1 MPNWCQNSLTISHN
15 DPAMIARARQAIKD
29 DWLLSEFIPVP
40 QELVDTVATSGGY
53 ADAEEQRKLSEQIS
67 KNLETHGYKDW
78 YDICVHE
85 WGTKWDISGG
95 EIAGESDTSLTI
107 YFETAWS
114 PPIKAYRKLDEQ
126 GFTIEAMYYESGMA
140 FCGEYTTAHGED
152 SMTITGDSDW
162 VEANIPTHIDEAFA
176 ISESMAEWETDED
189 DEEDENE
196 ELIDKVIARI
206 KADIE
211 VGDMTA
217 IAELLTFIPETN
229 LKGYLSEVDN

>member
-1 MPNWCQNSLTISHN
+1 MPNWCQNSLTISHI

-29 DWLLSEFIPVP
+29 DRLLSEFIPVP
-40 QELVDTVATSGGY
+40 QELVDTVSGGY
-53 ADAEEQRKLSEQIS
+53 ADAEEQRKLDEQIA
-67 KNLETHGYKDW
+67 KNLETYGFKDW
-78 YDICVHE
+78 YEFCINQ
-85 WGTKWDISGG
+85 WGTKWDINGG
-95 EIAGESDTSLTI
+95 EITGESDTSLTM
-107 YFETAWS
+107 YFDTAWS
-114 PPIKAYRKLDEQ
+114 PPIEAYRKLDEL
-126 GFTIEAMYYESGMA
+126 GFNIEAMYYESGMA

-152 SMTITGDSDW
+152 SMTIAGDSAW
-162 VEANIPTHIDEAFA
+162 VEANVQDHINEAFN
-176 ISESMAEWETDED
+176 ISESMAEWESDED

-196 ELIDKVIARI
+196 HLIDKVIARI

>member
-1 MPNWCQNSLTISHN
+1 MPNWCQNSLTISHD

-29 DWLLSEFIPVP
+29 DRLLSEFIPVP
-40 QELVDTVATSGGY
+40 QELVDTVSGSLSGDDQIKLDKQVAENQETYGY
-53 ADAEEQRKLSEQIS
+53 
-67 KNLETHGYKDW
+67 NTW
-78 YDICVHE
+78 YDFCINE
-85 WGTKWDISGG
+85 WGTKWDINGG
-95 EIAGESDTSLTI
+95 EIAGESDTSLSI

-114 PPIKAYRKLDEQ
+114 PPIEAYRKLDEQ

-140 FCGEYTTAHGED
+140 FCGEYTTGHGED
-152 SMTITGDSDW
+152 TMNITGDSDW

>member
-1 MPNWCQNSLTISHN
+1 
-15 DPAMIARARQAIKD
+15 MIARARAAIKD
-29 DWLLSEFIPVP
+29 DRLLSEFIPVP
-40 QELVDTVATSGGY
+40 QALVDTVAGYLSGDDQIKLDEQVANNQKTYGY
-53 ADAEEQRKLSEQIS
+53 
-67 KNLETHGYKDW
+67 NTW
-78 YDICVHE
+78 YDFCINE
-85 WGTKWDISGG
+85 WGTKWDINGG
-95 EIAGESDTSLTI
+95 EITGESDTSLTI

-114 PPIKAYRKLDEQ
+114 PPIEAYRKLDEQ
-126 GFTIEAMYYESGMA
+126 GFTIEAMYYEPGTP

-162 VEANIPTHIDEAFA
+162 VEANVPTHIDEAFA

-196 ELIDKVIARI
+196 QLIDKVIARI

-211 VGDMTA
+211 VGDVTA

-229 LKGYLSEVDN
+229 LNGYLSEVDN